1 MAAVATKEVPVEEE
15 VLDNV
20 RVATLLAV
28 DMQSLVERRTAAT
41 ILLLLPP
48 LSLRASLSAAAVTA
62 FASEAEAG
70 RKRTNKTRGR
80 QPEFSNTQSDIV
92 A

>member
-1 MAAVATKEVPVEEE
+1 MCYGSRMAAVATKEVPVEEE

-41 ILLLLPP
+41 ILLLLP
-48 LSLRASLSAAAVTA
+48 LSLRASLSAAVTA

-80 QPEFSNTQSDIV
+80 
-92 A
+92 